1 MTLVELIVFG
11 LATWR
16 VSSLLVDEVGPF
28 RIFLKLRQLVGIQHD
43 VDDFVSIVP
52 DTFLASLLSC
62 VWCTSVWVGLF
73 WVIMFYVCKITN
85 IVLFAQ
91 LIAMPFALSAVA
103 IITSRL
109 VSR

>member
-1 MTLVELIVFG
+1 MTLVEFLVFG

-73 WVIMFYVCKITN
+73 WAVMYFVPYSFY
-85 IVLFAQ
+85 LA
-91 LIAMPFALSAVA
+91 LPFALSAIA
-103 IITSRL
+103 IITS
-109 VSR
+109 SRTADTK